1 MKKTYNSPE
10 LETVNAIDVVTTSGE
25 NDVTTEFIPLNQGGA
40 GAASNA
46 NYNL

>member
-40 GAASNA
+40 GSASSA
-46 NYNL
+46 NFNL

>member
-1 MKKTYNSPE
+1 MKKNDNSPE
-10 LETVNAIDVVTTSGE
+10 LEMVVTADVVTTSGE